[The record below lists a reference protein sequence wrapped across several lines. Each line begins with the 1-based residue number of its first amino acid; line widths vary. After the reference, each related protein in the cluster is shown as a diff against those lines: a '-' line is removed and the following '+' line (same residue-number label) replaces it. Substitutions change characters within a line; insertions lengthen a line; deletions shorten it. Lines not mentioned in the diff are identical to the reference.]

1 MKRFVFV
8 WLLSLLPVLAAGG
21 LDVALSK
28 NLALGGYSGL
38 LGFYLEGQPLAARG
52 RLLFGERG
60 GLMGG
65 LDLLYRPW
73 GRRLLEPYAGAGAS
87 TVIARLPSE
96 GGLVMDVGS
105 ESYAVVTLGLAFN
118 FGQARP
124 YAEFSYNYGRAP
136 YGRAGLGLVWRW

>member
-1 MKRFVFV
+1 MKRIAFV
-8 WLLSLLPVLAAGG
+8 WLFSLLPALAVGG
-21 LDVALSK
+21 VDVALSK

-65 LDLLYRPW
+65 LDLLYRPL
-73 GRRLLEPYAGAGAS
+73 GRKLIEPYAGAGA
-87 TVIARLPSE
+87 TTMIARLPSE

-105 ESYAVVTLGLAFN
+105 ESYAVVTLGLALN
-118 FGQARP
+118 LGQARP
-124 YAEFSYNYGRAP
+124 YLEFSYNYGREP
-136 YGRAGLGLVWRW
+136 YSRAGLGMVWRW